1 MTAGEEPKRPAGL
14 GDVGRRMDDA
24 FQRAAQ
30 RVEEETERLITY
42 LNDEVVPAA
51 REHSSRGLRKAAE
64 RLSQFADYLESRQQR

>member
-1 MTAGEEPKRPAGL
+1 
-14 GDVGRRMDDA
+14 MDDA